1 MRPLAL
7 LLLLALLA
15 AGQTLSRQQKID
27 RILDLT
33 HPDSVADT
41 VVAQVRGM
49 LEQIQTNPTPQQKAR
64 REEALDKISKL
75 ARDRM
80 RKIRP
85 ELVKAYAEA
94 FTDEELD
101 GLLAF
106 YETPAGRAFIEK
118 SPTIN
123 ARVSG
128 IIQTEINAIGAE
140 INKLAEDTLKR

>member
-1 MRPLAL
+1 
-7 LLLLALLA
+7 
-15 AGQTLSRQQKID
+15 
-27 RILDLT
+27 
-33 HPDSVADT
+33 
-41 VVAQVRGM
+41 M
-49 LEQIQTNPTPQQKAR
+49 LEQLQANPTPQQKAR
-64 REEALDKISKL
+64 REEALEKIGKL

-85 ELVKAYAEA
+85 ELVKAYSET

-118 SPTIN
+118 TAAIN
-123 ARVSG
+123 GRMSA
-128 IIQTEINAIGAE
+128 IIQTEMNAIGAE